1 MKCFSVKL
9 YIKTIDL
16 MIAFS
21 NGDDCL
27 VTISKGFWSEFF
39 GMDFRAMEP
48 MFCVS
53 LPIIE
58 NKSTHYCIRRKV
70 DAKLN
75 EVVRF
80 ASRFEGNNRNKAP
93 TLKVQSKVL
102 RSSSFCT
109 NLKSTSS
116 PATLNTSSNQA
127 TVTNTCLTKS
137 KLTRQVSA
145 PTMNSSFESRRD
157 RTDRSKQANWIGT
170 EFVHQVRNVRAY

>member
-58 NKSTHYCIRRKV
+58 NKSTHYCIRRRV

-80 ASRFEGNNRNKAP
+80 ASRFKGNNSNEAPALKA
-93 TLKVQSKVL
+93 QSNLL
-102 RSSSFCT
+102 RSSSFRT
-109 NLKSTSS
+109 NVKSEAS
-116 PATLNTSSNQA
+116 PATLDTSSNQA
-127 TVTNTCLTKS
+127 TVTNARLTKS
-137 KLTRQVSA
+137 RSTRQVSA
-145 PTMNSSFESRRD
+145 PTTTPSFECRSD
-157 RTDRSKQANWIGT
+157 RADRSKQASWIGT
-170 EFVHQVRNVRAY
+170 EFVHGVRSVGAY